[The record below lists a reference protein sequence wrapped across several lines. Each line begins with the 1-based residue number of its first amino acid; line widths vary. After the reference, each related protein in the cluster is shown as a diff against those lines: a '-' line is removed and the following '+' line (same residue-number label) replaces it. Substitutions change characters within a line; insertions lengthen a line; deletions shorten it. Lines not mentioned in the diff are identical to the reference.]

1 MAQRVT
7 CLPSASC
14 SSAPSLLA
22 VCFGFRFVHFF
33 SLSAKQTACCSVVLL
48 GVVAVVLLLL
58 LSARCDGH
66 FRSTHTRTKAY
77 SAHTHTHI
85 LTGRS
90 TVSFVNEFPFR
101 FALALRFHFNSTCC
115 TCDVPL
121 PLCLSLSG
129 TALSH
134 TLSVCTCARSLRSF
148 SLSLVLVCLARF
160 FSLFRIRSGRSA
172 IASFRFS
179 LASQIQQS
187 DRYTETHSKRI
198 QNNKNSFQFR
208 FLFSC
213 FPLH

>member
-1 MAQRVT
+1 MLLCCCCCCRHAVMAI
-7 CLPSASC
+7 
-14 SSAPSLLA
+14 
-22 VCFGFRFVHFF
+22 
-33 SLSAKQTACCSVVLL
+33 SVPHTH
-48 GVVAVVLLLL
+48 
-58 LSARCDGH
+58 AR
-66 FRSTHTRTKAY
+66 RHT
-77 SAHTHTHI
+77 AHTHTHT
-85 LTGRS
+85 LMGRS

-101 FALALRFHFNSTCC
+101 FALALRFHSNSTCC
-115 TCDVPL
+115 TRDVPL
-121 PLCLSLSG
+121 PLCLSLSRG

-134 TLSVCTCARSLRSF
+134 TLSVCTCARSLVR